1 MVNYDE
7 LPLFPLNTVLYPGM
21 PLPLH
26 IFEPRYLEMVNFC
39 VEHHAG
45 FGVVLIKSGSE
56 VGEAAEPHHVGTV
69 ARITHVEST
78 DDNGLNIVVVGESRF
93 RILETTHKRSYLTAV
108 AAPVSEVRE
117 SIEELAS
124 PTEQATDLFRAYLR
138 SQLALNKQSLSAMQL
153 PHDPSILAYAIAQ
166 TIQVPLE
173 VKQILLELS
182 STSERLDREIDILGH
197 EIASQAHK
205 SAPVS
210 RRSGENVTAS
220 IQPADGAE
228 LRKIISRN

>member
-39 VEHHAG
+39 VERHAG
-45 FGVVLIKSGSE
+45 FGVVLIKSGAE
-56 VGEAAEPHHVGTV
+56 AGEPAEPHQVGTV
-69 ARITHVEST
+69 ARITHVEAT
-78 DDNGLNIVVVGESRF
+78 DDNCLNIVVVGESRF
-93 RILETTHKRSYLTAV
+93 RILETRCARSYLTAV

-138 SQLALNKQSLSAMQL
+138 SQLALSNQSLSALQL
-153 PHDPSILAYAIAQ
+153 PHDPSVLAYAIANA
-166 TIQVPLE
+166 IQVPLE
-173 VKQILLELS
+173 VKQTLLELS

-197 EIASQAHK
+197 EIASQARK
-205 SAPVS
+205 STPVTRRAGESSTS
-210 RRSGENVTAS
+210 R
-220 IQPADGAE
+220 IQPADGVE